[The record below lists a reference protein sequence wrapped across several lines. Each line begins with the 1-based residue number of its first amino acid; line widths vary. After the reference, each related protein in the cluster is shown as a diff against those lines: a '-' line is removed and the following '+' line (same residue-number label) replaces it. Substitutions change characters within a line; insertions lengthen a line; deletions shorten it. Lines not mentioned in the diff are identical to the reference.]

1 MPCVAL
7 ECSYQWLQAVH
18 KERRG
23 RRAGGLALNIRK
35 WVECEEPS
43 QKNCHE
49 QAESLKVRIRV

>member
-1 MPCVAL
+1 M
-7 ECSYQWLQAVH
+7 WLLSAAINGYRLFIRD
-18 KERRG
+18 RRG
-23 RRAGGLALNIRK
+23 RRAGGLALNIRR